1 MNYYSNYGIVASVI
15 KISPHCGIVNVIQLG
30 GVVDAR
36 SEVGCIS
43 SASVQYIYMWRG
55 KLMLHV
61 ISTQGIVLYGGR
73 SSMH

>member
-15 KISPHCGIVNVIQLG
+15 KISPHCGVVNVIQLG

-43 SASVQYIYMWRG
+43 SASVQYI
-55 KLMLHV
+55 LC
-61 ISTQGIVLYGGR
+61 GGGN
-73 SSMH
+73 